1 MNLLDANDR
10 LGQYPDS
17 WYAATAEPLNEFAQL
32 RGEHQTDVCV
42 VGAGFTGLS
51 AALHLAEAGFK
62 VALLDAQRIGFGA
75 SGRNGG
81 QLGTGQRMDQDDLL
95 KLMGDS
101 VGDQL
106 WQLAEDA
113 KDTVKSLIKSHK
125 ICLLYTS
132 PSPRDA

>member
-17 WYAATAEPLNEFAQL
+17 WYAATAEPLSEFAQL

-62 VALLDAQRIGFGA
+62 VALLDAQRIGFG
-75 SGRNGG
+75 
-81 QLGTGQRMDQDDLL
+81 
-95 KLMGDS
+95 
-101 VGDQL
+101 
-106 WQLAEDA
+106 
-113 KDTVKSLIKSHK
+113 
-125 ICLLYTS
+125 
-132 PSPRDA
+132 